1 MHMTNWHKS
10 SGFTLVEILVALVI
24 LGIGIFSVMAML
36 SSSVKGNAQARKMV
50 RAINIAE
57 REIEEFLA
65 DGTCSCDST
74 QGAYVCE
81 SNSTSMSVPHCRITI
96 KWQSYGQDKEVSLQ
110 TLRSN

>member
-1 MHMTNWHKS
+1 MTNWHKS

-57 REIEEFLA
+57 KELEGFLA
-65 DGTCSCDST
+65 GEPCSCNNP
-74 QGAYVCE
+74 QGVYTCNATA
-81 SNSTSMSVPHCRITI
+81 NSSMPIQHCRII
-96 KWQSYGQDKEVSLQ
+96 IQWDSLGKNKEVSME
-110 TLRSN
+110 TLMVN